1 MRADDVQCVRPESMR
16 LTIEGFAC
24 KLWKTKTTGP
34 DRRVNMVQVFISRK
48 AGFSGQDWLAQGY
61 KLWSEIEY
69 KRDFLVLQTS
79 DDWETCVNRGV
90 DASTVAETVLLG
102 REKGY
107 VEADALDSLQAFA
120 EGRGEIGA
128 VVAETV
134 LLGREKGYVEA
145 DALDSL
151 QAFAEG
157 RGEIGAVVRARH
169 ELVRSPKSGGNPR
182 LGGRFPPLF
191 LQSLQGP
198 HLVTEDHD
206 EDGGA
211 DAFPKGEAQFQAIA
225 DDRAGS
231 RAAAATDFGIPAD
244 TPAGRQ
250 QTAAIIS
257 SKEIE
262 LRAEA
267 RALNQPRILQT
278 QERQA
283 MIRAV
288 STAYGKLNE
297 AETPSA
303 EYLALKAEETEQNEP
318 TAAQLDTI
326 TSKRDSQTATIQ
338 SSVDPAGHLRIIKTK
353 QKVEMPQNSEAYRR
367 VMKIEGYAWLAM
379 QSRYKSKTWLQ
390 GLTMA
395 DFTKFVD
402 YILGER
408 VAGLRLE
415 QNTGYDSSQN
425 ALFRPP
431 WGIVL
436 RYEYKLRKEA
446 FRLINEEGQTL
457 QAALLSV
464 TRDTELKG
472 RRQQS

>member
-1 MRADDVQCVRPESMR
+1 
-16 LTIEGFAC
+16 
-24 KLWKTKTTGP
+24 
-34 DRRVNMVQVFISRK
+34 
-48 AGFSGQDWLAQGY
+48 
-61 KLWSEIEY
+61 
-69 KRDFLVLQTS
+69 
-79 DDWETCVNRGV
+79 
-90 DASTVAETVLLG
+90 
-102 REKGY
+102 
-107 VEADALDSLQAFA
+107 
-120 EGRGEIGA
+120 
-128 VVAETV
+128 
-134 LLGREKGYVEA
+134 
-145 DALDSL
+145 
-151 QAFAEG
+151 
-157 RGEIGAVVRARH
+157 
-169 ELVRSPKSGGNPR
+169 
-182 LGGRFPPLF
+182 
-191 LQSLQGP
+191 
-198 HLVTEDHD
+198 
-206 EDGGA
+206 
-211 DAFPKGEAQFQAIA
+211 
-225 DDRAGS
+225 
-231 RAAAATDFGIPAD
+231 
-244 TPAGRQ
+244 
-250 QTAAIIS
+250 
-257 SKEIE
+257 
-262 LRAEA
+262 
-267 RALNQPRILQT
+267 
-278 QERQA
+278 

-326 TSKRDSQTATIQ
+326 TSKRDSQTASIQ

-415 QNTGYDSSQN
+415 QNTSYDSSQN

-464 TRDTELKG
+464 TRDTELKEVHFVTPLTLTAFPMPSKWSRRGEKGEKGGKGKDSKGGKGKGKQGKGEEKGALRGLQLAWRTPDGKDICFAYNNQGCSGNCG
-472 RRQQS
+472 RAHVCRVKGCYKDHPAIRHQELMNKPE

>member
-1 MRADDVQCVRPESMR
+1 MATTDDEKRERVSSVDADLQ
-16 LTIEGFAC
+16 
-24 KLWKTKTTGP
+24 
-34 DRRVNMVQVFISRK
+34 
-48 AGFSGQDWLAQGY
+48 Y
-61 KLWSEIEY
+61 
-69 KRDFLVLQTS
+69 VLQ
-79 DDWETCVNRGV
+79 EAG
-90 DASTVAETVLLG
+90 AS
-102 REKGY
+102 
-107 VEADALDSLQAFA
+107 LDTQFA
-120 EGRGEIGA
+120 VCSVHTTLR
-128 VVAETV
+128 
-134 LLGREKGYVEA
+134 R
-145 DALDSL
+145 
-151 QAFAEG
+151 
-157 RGEIGAVVRARH
+157 
-169 ELVRSPKSGGNPR
+169 
-182 LGGRFPPLF
+182 
-191 LQSLQGP
+191 
-198 HLVTEDHD
+198 
-206 EDGGA
+206 
-211 DAFPKGEAQFQAIA
+211 FQAIA

-250 QTAAIIS
+250 QTAAIVASWELAKEIS

-326 TSKRDSQTATIQ
+326 TSKRDSQTASIQ

-395 DFTKFVD
+395 DFSKFVD

-415 QNTGYDSSQN
+415 QNTSYDSSQN

-446 FRLINEEGQTL
+446 FRLVNEEGQTL

-464 TRDTELKG
+464 TRDTELKEVHFVTPLSLTAFPMPSKWSRRGEKGEKGGKGKDSKGGKGKGKQGKGEEKGALRGLQLAWRTPDGKDICFAYNNQGCSGNCG
-472 RRQQS
+472 RAHVCRVKGCYKDHPAIRHQELTNKPE

>member
-1 MRADDVQCVRPESMR
+1 MATTDDEKRERVSSVDADLQ
-16 LTIEGFAC
+16 
-24 KLWKTKTTGP
+24 
-34 DRRVNMVQVFISRK
+34 
-48 AGFSGQDWLAQGY
+48 Y
-61 KLWSEIEY
+61 
-69 KRDFLVLQTS
+69 VLQ
-79 DDWETCVNRGV
+79 EAG
-90 DASTVAETVLLG
+90 AS
-102 REKGY
+102 
-107 VEADALDSLQAFA
+107 LDTQFA
-120 EGRGEIGA
+120 
-128 VVAETV
+128 VC
-134 LLGREKGYVEA
+134 
-145 DALDSL
+145 S
-151 QAFAEG
+151 
-157 RGEIGAVVRARH
+157 VRTTLR
-169 ELVRSPKSGGNPR
+169 R
-182 LGGRFPPLF
+182 
-191 LQSLQGP
+191 
-198 HLVTEDHD
+198 
-206 EDGGA
+206 
-211 DAFPKGEAQFQAIA
+211 FQAIA

-250 QTAAIIS
+250 QTAAIVASWELAKEIS

-326 TSKRDSQTATIQ
+326 TSKRDSQTASIQ

-464 TRDTELKG
+464 TRDTELKEVHFVTPLTLTAFPMPSKWSRRGEKGEKGGKGKDSKGGKGKGKQGKGEEKGAFRGLQLAWRTPDGKDICFAYNNQGCSGNCG
-472 RRQQS
+472 RAHVCRVKGCYKDHPAIRHQELMNKPE

>member
-1 MRADDVQCVRPESMR
+1 MATTDDEKRERVSSVDADLQ
-16 LTIEGFAC
+16 
-24 KLWKTKTTGP
+24 
-34 DRRVNMVQVFISRK
+34 
-48 AGFSGQDWLAQGY
+48 Y
-61 KLWSEIEY
+61 
-69 KRDFLVLQTS
+69 VLQ
-79 DDWETCVNRGV
+79 EAG
-90 DASTVAETVLLG
+90 AS
-102 REKGY
+102 
-107 VEADALDSLQAFA
+107 LDTQFA
-120 EGRGEIGA
+120 VCSVHTTLR
-128 VVAETV
+128 
-134 LLGREKGYVEA
+134 R
-145 DALDSL
+145 
-151 QAFAEG
+151 
-157 RGEIGAVVRARH
+157 
-169 ELVRSPKSGGNPR
+169 
-182 LGGRFPPLF
+182 
-191 LQSLQGP
+191 
-198 HLVTEDHD
+198 
-206 EDGGA
+206 
-211 DAFPKGEAQFQAIA
+211 FQAIA

-250 QTAAIIS
+250 QTAAIVASWELAKEIS

-326 TSKRDSQTATIQ
+326 TSKRDSQTASIQ

-408 VAGLRLE
+408 VAGPRLE
-415 QNTGYDSSQN
+415 HNTGYDSSQN

-464 TRDTELKG
+464 TKDTELKEGSAFCYSPHSHCLSYALQVVAPWGEG
-472 RRQQS
+472 RERRKGKGFQGRKRKRQARKRGGEGCLSRPSARLEDAGWQGHLFRIQQSGMLRQLRQGTRLQGQRVL